1 MSDAFT
7 NGEKGAS
14 PPFEMA
20 IRYCIYGG
28 RSEEQVMNHLFL
40 ILALLLMHIL

>member
-1 MSDAFT
+1 MSDAFA

-14 PPFEMA
+14 PSFKMA

-28 RSEEQVMNHLFL
+28 RSEEQVLNYLLL
-40 ILALLLMHIL
+40 ILALLLMHVL